1 MAGTTEALDPI
12 FTGLQTALNPQVFSE
27 QVRALR
33 AQDLPDPGIPPQEET
48 LFATK
53 EVVVRTVIGGEYHQY
68 ISHTTGDWVSDNFVL
83 EDFYRD
89 FEERIKYL
97 FQVDE

>member
-1 MAGTTEALDPI
+1 M
-12 FTGLQTALNPQVFSE
+12 FTA
-27 QVRALR
+27 
-33 AQDLPDPGIPPQEET
+33 
-48 LFATK
+48 K

-83 EDFYRD
+83 EDFYRA
-89 FEERIKYL
+89 FEERVKYL